1 MFCQNRTFPRTL
13 EYTRCTPWCPWLFI
27 NLKNTDIICE
37 CSQGRNRCNKAGLQ
51 IRAEDGVLDG
61 NGNLAGHGTDPTG
74 NVGDISAL
82 NKAVIK
88 LAYQSSVSDV
98 IIFCYHYT
106 TRKQENSPTENSTYY
121 P

>member
-1 MFCQNRTFPRTL
+1 MWYNFLMWSHIFVYFNFYFTHLVVKHPV
-13 EYTRCTPWCPWLFI
+13 
-27 NLKNTDIICE
+27 ICE

-82 NKAVIK
+82 NKAVIWYI
-88 LAYQSSVSDV
+88 LNSVW
-98 IIFCYHYT
+98 
-106 TRKQENSPTENSTYY
+106 
-121 P
+121 